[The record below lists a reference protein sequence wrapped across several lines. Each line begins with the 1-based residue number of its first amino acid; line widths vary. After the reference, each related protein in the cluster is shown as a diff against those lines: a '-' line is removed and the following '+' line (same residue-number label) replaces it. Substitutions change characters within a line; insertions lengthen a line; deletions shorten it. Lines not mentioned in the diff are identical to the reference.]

1 MPGLGASFGRGGATT
16 YLQDLSN
23 ADCVLIQGSNMA
35 EAHPVGFQWV
45 MEAKRKGATVIH
57 VDPRF
62 TRTSAV
68 AVLGWTPCAAQT
80 LMGDAVEI
88 NYRLPRLWSLVLAG
102 RVPVHLARQ
111 VAQHTRPLAH
121 DAARWADRLVCADP
135 AHLDRVR
142 VAALVREARLFH
154 EPDLVVGEEE
164 DDLTSRRVDLFPGHT
179 PATTEVVMKL
189 DTRDADAFDRA
200 VSQTAAALKELGDA
214 DPLGVRRARAVGVL
228 ADPQRALDLLTSTRA
243 QGTDPGQPVGQQAL
257 KPEAVLWLH
266 VTEAT
271 LRDLDTHAGAVDA
284 GPLGCLST
292 DLVQTWL
299 TGSTVVVRPVLDL
312 ARDDAVDAHD
322 PPPWMADP
330 VRLRDPCCVFPGC
343 RRRSRGCDLDHIV
356 AYISSTRAGHPIRPG
371 RPTSPPCVGDTTG
384 PRPTPT
390 GTTAVATTAAT
401 AGPHPPVEATKWPP
415 DLSAVRPRVV
425 SRRSPARAPQP
436 AVRPL
441 RLLDR
446 GLTTFAVR
454 LRRLLNCCETPPHLG
469 SPAYLQG
476 E

>member
-1 MPGLGASFGRGGATT
+1 MALLVAA
-16 YLQDLSN
+16 
-23 ADCVLIQGSNMA
+23 MEWA
-35 EAHPVGFQWV
+35 EANPAGPGVEPSGWGDADLFGEGFLPLAG
-45 MEAKRKGATVIH
+45 EGAPSVAEFA
-57 VDPRF
+57 PLELG
-62 TRTSAV
+62 
-68 AVLGWTPCAAQT
+68 AVLGWTATAAQT

-88 NYRLPRLWSLVLAG
+88 NHRLPRLWSLVLAG
-102 RVPVHLARQ
+102 RVPVHLARE
-111 VAQHTRPLAH
+111 VAQHTRPLAY

-200 VSQTAAALKELGDA
+200 VSQTAAALKALGDA
-214 DPLGVRRARAVGVL
+214 DPLGIRRARAVGVL
-228 ADPQRALDLLTSTRA
+228 ADPQRALDLLARTQS
-243 QGTDPGQPVGQQAL
+243 QSTDPGQRVGPAAV

-312 ARDDAVDAHD
+312 ARADAVDAHD
-322 PPPWMADP
+322 PPAWMADLA
-330 VRLRDPCCVFPGC
+330 RLRDPCCVFPGC
-343 RRRSRGCDLDHIV
+343 RRRSRGCDLDQILAHI
-356 AYISSTRAGHPIRPG
+356 PIDHGGPPG
-371 RPTSPPCVGDTTG
+371 QTRPTNLAPLCRRHHRAKTHGNWRYRRRDDGSYRWTS
-384 PRPTPT
+384 PT
-390 GTTAVATTAAT
+390 GRSYDVA
-401 AGPHPPVEATKWPP
+401 
-415 DLSAVRPRVV
+415 
-425 SRRSPARAPQP
+425 PAR
-436 AVRPL
+436 
-441 RLLDR
+441 
-446 GLTTFAVR
+446 R
-454 LRRLLNCCETPPHLG
+454 LRR
-469 SPAYLQG
+469 
-476 E
+476 